1 MLEKI
6 TEITFKQKYAC
17 SVNTTPIVY
26 CLESPF
32 TLFNQSDKPI
42 CLVTA
47 VDKQGRLLGDMI
59 FRWDNIECIREV
71 KKSKK

>member
-1 MLEKI
+1 MKDKI
-6 TEITFKQKYAC
+6 TEITFKQRGVC
-17 SVNTTPIVY
+17 SVNVTPIAY
-26 CLESPF
+26 CLESPY

-42 CLVTA
+42 CLVSSC
-47 VDKQGRLLGDMI
+47 DEQGKFLGDMI